1 MSDIEYLVDQERVD
15 WPAVWDLAKFT
26 GGGMTN
32 FTGGG
37 VTGGTDGWQS
47 FQNALNLMTFRTD
60 SVISSFHRLIPGVSA
75 TPGIDDFGALPVVFS
90 TGERDSL
97 RNMLVNTRSP
107 SAASSAVLDA
117 VRPTPFP
124 LEMSDDTADPYT
136 LVMPI
141 DLRDAWCSALVSGK
155 YAQAKSYL
163 READGWCCLG
173 VLCDITPGV
182 TTCGPDESDVFSYVW
197 NDGEAETSLP
207 PGLTKD
213 LFGATIDIGDIN
225 CHLRRAE
232 PATLDRIAEFMAPVR
247 EVTTLAYL
255 NDEGAPFDLIAQVI
269 KECVPVVGVSEG
281 R

>member
-26 GGGMTN
+26 GAGMTN
-32 FTGGG
+32 FTGAG

-47 FQNALNLMTFRTD
+47 FRNALDLMSFRTALFD
-60 SVISSFHRLIPGVSA
+60 SFFRRLIPGVSA
-75 TPGIDDFGALPVVFS
+75 SPGIDDFGALPVVFS

-182 TTCGPDESDVFSYVW
+182 ITLGADDGDVFSYVW
-197 NDGEAETSLP
+197 NDGEDSNTSLP

-213 LFGATIDIGDIN
+213 LFGAAIDIGDIN
-225 CHLRRAE
+225 CHLRRAA
-232 PATLDRIAEFMAPVR
+232 PVTLDRIAEFMSPVR

-255 NDEGAPFDLIAQVI
+255 NDEGASFDLIAHVI
-269 KECVPVVGVSEG
+269 KECVPVVGVSPS
-281 R
+281 